1 MSNSKKAYKLEDI
14 PQATRYNEPLNPFH
28 EFFTDFSG
36 FRGEFEES
44 IIYKSL
50 GTKKVGDS
58 YELPNEPLTHKKI
71 IFLGGMRGSGKTS
84 ELAKYAYKLENNNG
98 FFCVTCNIDVDLDIN
113 DLEYMDILILQLE
126 NLTKKLD
133 IKGVE
138 VDNGII
144 NAMNNWFQERENEI
158 KNTLKAEM
166 GVETEI
172 KAETPIWF
180 PLLKILGKFKTG
192 ISGSH
197 ERVAAIRT
205 VLKNNFNRF
214 ESLFNEFIE
223 EANLKLRQQNIGREI
238 LFIIDGLEKTLSAET
253 RRRIIVDEQNR
264 IEKIKAF
271 TIFTLPIELL
281 NRRQYLSRFAQVEV
295 FPYIKIIDI
304 NNEDVKPAYQKFK
317 EFLLK
322 RIAEQLFE
330 NDDIITKIIKFSGGS
345 PRQLLMICSN
355 IYPNAK
361 DDDQKITA
369 EVVDKVLKKMSND
382 KASLITKQMFEKIKE
397 INHCVLKGEK
407 PLYDEVLQKLL
418 EEDYVFEYNSG
429 TYKRVNP
436 ILELSDHFMKHV
448 S

>member
-1 MSNSKKAYKLEDI
+1 
-14 PQATRYNEPLNPFH
+14 
-28 EFFTDFSG
+28 
-36 FRGEFEES
+36 
-44 IIYKSL
+44 
-50 GTKKVGDS
+50 
-58 YELPNEPLTHKKI
+58 
-71 IFLGGMRGSGKTS
+71 
-84 ELAKYAYKLENNNG
+84 
-98 FFCVTCNIDVDLDIN
+98 
-113 DLEYMDILILQLE
+113 
-126 NLTKKLD
+126 
-133 IKGVE
+133 
-138 VDNGII
+138 
-144 NAMNNWFQERENEI
+144 
-158 KNTLKAEM
+158 M

-281 NRRQYLSRFAQVEV
+281 NRRQYLNRFAQVEV
-295 FPYIKIIDI
+295 VPYIKIIDI

>member
-1 MSNSKKAYKLEDI
+1 MLNTQLKFAKCLIRFLSRLLKFVPLVVTVISNSVLLV
-14 PQATRYNEPLNPFH
+14 PMH
-28 EFFTDFSG
+28 FS
-36 FRGEFEES
+36 
-44 IIYKSL
+44 
-50 GTKKVGDS
+50 
-58 YELPNEPLTHKKI
+58 
-71 IFLGGMRGSGKTS
+71 
-84 ELAKYAYKLENNNG
+84 
-98 FFCVTCNIDVDLDIN
+98 
-113 DLEYMDILILQLE
+113 
-126 NLTKKLD
+126 
-133 IKGVE
+133 
-138 VDNGII
+138 
-144 NAMNNWFQERENEI
+144 
-158 KNTLKAEM
+158 KN
-166 GVETEI
+166 
-172 KAETPIWF
+172 
-180 PLLKILGKFKTG
+180 
-192 ISGSH
+192 
-197 ERVAAIRT
+197 
-205 VLKNNFNRF
+205 LKNHT
-214 ESLFNEFIE
+214 
-223 EANLKLRQQNIGREI
+223 KLY
-238 LFIIDGLEKTLSAET
+238 KT
-253 RRRIIVDEQNR
+253 
-264 IEKIKAF
+264 
-271 TIFTLPIELL
+271 
-281 NRRQYLSRFAQVEV
+281 
-295 FPYIKIIDI
+295 
-304 NNEDVKPAYQKFK
+304 YQKFK